1 MRTAIGTLLGLVLA
15 ASYAHAQPLE
25 GRLKVLQ
32 DSGTLKIAYRTDSP
46 PFSFLDAQG
55 QPTGYSIE
63 LCRRI
68 AKSLERDL
76 GLSLTLKWVPV
87 DTRTRFESIVAGTA
101 DIECGSTTV
110 SLSRL
115 KIVDFSNLI
124 FTEGTGLLVKADV
137 GIARLEDMG
146 GKKIGVIAGS
156 TNARAVKNQIER
168 RKVDATLVEFTDR
181 EQGIAELSNG
191 NLHGFATDKTVLQ
204 SLAMAAKLHGFIVL
218 PEDLSFEPFAIMLP
232 RGDAAF
238 RLAINTGLA
247 HVFRSGEIIDVYT
260 RYFSGIAPRPS
271 VWLGAVFTFGGLPD

>member
-1 MRTAIGTLLGLVLA
+1 MRTAIGTLLGLILA
-15 ASYAHAQPLE
+15 ASWAVAQPLE

-46 PFSFLDAQG
+46 PFSFLDAEG

-76 GLSLTLKWVPV
+76 GITLTLKWVPV
-87 DTRTRFESIVAGTA
+87 DTRTRFEAIVAGTA
-101 DIECGSTTV
+101 DVECGSTTV

-124 FTEGTGLLVKADV
+124 FAEGTGLLVKADV
-137 GIARLEDMG
+137 GIARLEDMN
-146 GKKIGVIAGS
+146 GKKIGVITGS

-168 RKVDATLVEFTDR
+168 RKVDATLIEFTDR

-204 SLAMAAKLHGFIVL
+204 SLAMAAKLRGFIVL
-218 PEDLSFEPFAIMLP
+218 PEDLSFEPFAVMLP
-232 RGDAAF
+232 RGDADF
-238 RLAINTGLA
+238 RLAINAGLA
-247 HVFRSGEIIDVYT
+247 RVFRSGEIIDIYT
-260 RYFSGIAPRPS
+260 RYFSGVAPRPS